1 MTDAIEAFSIDIA
14 EAELDDL
21 RQRLARVRWPDE
33 ETPSTEGEMSWEQGT
48 PLRYARALTEYWRE
62 HYDWRRAE
70 SLLNGFPQFTTALD
84 GPGGPLDIH
93 FIHVRSPH
101 EGAMP
106 LLLTHGWPG
115 SVMEFHKVIG
125 PLTDPAAH
133 GGRAEDAFHVV
144 CPSLPGFAFSA
155 KPTVTGWGI
164 PAIAT
169 AWHQLM
175 IRLGYSQYVA
185 QGGDWGSIV
194 TTQMGVDAP
203 EGLLGI
209 HTNMVLAAPD
219 PETMND
225 LTPA

>member
-106 LLLTHGWPG
+106 ETNKEKAT
-115 SVMEFHKVIG
+115 SQTE
-125 PLTDPAAH
+125 PAPARRVRPESLKH
-133 GGRAEDAFHVV
+133 NAKLILGHLKRFARGQV
-144 CPSLPGFAFSA
+144 CP
-155 KPTVTGWGI
+155 
-164 PAIAT
+164 
-169 AWHQLM
+169 
-175 IRLGYSQYVA
+175 
-185 QGGDWGSIV
+185 
-194 TTQMGVDAP
+194 
-203 EGLLGI
+203 
-209 HTNMVLAAPD
+209 LA
-219 PETMND
+219 
-225 LTPA
+225 LTPRRQLNTIRNWL

>member
-1 MTDAIEAFSIDIA
+1 
-14 EAELDDL
+14 
-21 RQRLARVRWPDE
+21 
-33 ETPSTEGEMSWEQGT
+33 
-48 PLRYARALTEYWRE
+48 
-62 HYDWRRAE
+62 
-70 SLLNGFPQFTTALD
+70 
-84 GPGGPLDIH
+84 
-93 FIHVRSPH
+93 
-101 EGAMP
+101 
-106 LLLTHGWPG
+106 
-115 SVMEFHKVIG
+115 MEFHKVIG

-133 GGRAEDAFHVV
+133 GGAEDAFHVV

-155 KPTVTGWGI
+155 KPAVTGWGI

-209 HTNMVLAAPD
+209 HTNMVLATPD

-225 LTPA
+225 LTAAEQSALALPVLPGFRLGLLETAVHAPAIPRLRPRRFAGRADVLDSREVPPLDRLRR